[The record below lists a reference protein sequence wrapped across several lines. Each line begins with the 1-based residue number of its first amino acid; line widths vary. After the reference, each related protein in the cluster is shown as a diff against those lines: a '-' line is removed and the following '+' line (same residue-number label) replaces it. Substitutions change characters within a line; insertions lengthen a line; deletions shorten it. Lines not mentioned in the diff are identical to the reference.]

1 MKMDLSKKKL
11 ELDLMKCKA
20 AKLTLEYKVL
30 EKQDEIERVQEH
42 IKLQEVR
49 EDELMKELLLKE

>member
-1 MKMDLSKKKL
+1 MDLSKKKL
-11 ELDLMKCKA
+11 ELDLMKCRA

-30 EKQDEIERVQEH
+30 EKHEEIERVQEH

-49 EDELMKELLLKE
+49 EDELLEELLLKE